1 MAVTSPPVESSSGEE
16 ICGLSRGCSAL
27 LQACSV
33 GAPFACSVGVKRKR
47 AEGRK
52 KNPQRVGR
60 QGFNAQCCT

>member
-33 GAPFACSVGVKRKR
+33 GAPFACSIGVKRKR

-52 KNPQRVGR
+52 KKPTKSGKAR
-60 QGFNAQCCT
+60 F